1 MLSKANKQRESHD
14 SSLGLREELDL
25 RKFGIICIT
34 LLQARIDALWL
45 SSRDLNSSEVIW
57 DVKNSSFSC
66 QNIRCTL

>member
-34 LLQARIDALWL
+34 LLQARIDAFGYRAVT
-45 SSRDLNSSEVIW
+45 STQ
-57 DVKNSSFSC
+57 VK
-66 QNIRCTL
+66 